1 MIYILDLRWSHPVF
15 QLCKPLA
22 FSHCAASGHLIMAL
36 WGISFLLNRAGTI
49 SSILQLIESI
59 LWQEPIRHV

>member
-1 MIYILDLRWSHPVF
+1 MEPP

-36 WGISFLLNRAGTI
+36 WGISLLLNRAGTI
-49 SSILQLIESI
+49 SSILQLIESM
-59 LWQEPIRHV
+59 LYLSDWQEPIRQV